1 MTSSLLLTVLS
12 VVPNRAPMIGISPT
26 LLIVPRISASGVVT
40 MDVVIEVSNA
50 TGPPLTPTINRT
62 YSQSSFI
69 VRDGQTVGIAGLM
82 SDVYSLGKNRVPVVG
97 DIPILGALF
106 GTTERTVSRREL
118 VIFITPQ
125 VIRTLPT
132 AAELTL
138 EFRRALRI
146 SYDFIAREEEL
157 DRVTKE
163 QNRQKELEKENPP
176 IQ

>member
-1 MTSSLLLTVLS
+1 
-12 VVPNRAPMIGISPT
+12 
-26 LLIVPRISASGVVT
+26 

-50 TGPPLTPTINRT
+50 TGPALTPTINRT

-69 VRDGQTVGIAGLM
+69 VRDGQTVGIAGLI
-82 SDVYSLGKNRVPVVG
+82 SDSYSLGKSRVPVVG
-97 DIPILGALF
+97 DIPIIGALF

-146 SYDFIAREEEL
+146 SYDFIAGDEEM
-157 DRVTKE
+157 DRLTKE
-163 QNRQKELEKENPP
+163 RNRKKELEKENPP